1 MTVDP
6 LAPLMELPGVAAASD
21 RVRDALSRVHRHR
34 ANLRGWPVA
43 AAEASLR
50 AARASSV
57 LDGGPARLHDAGAPT
72 SGKPALSDPV
82 FAGAL
87 RVGQALEGGAG

>member
-50 AARASSV
+50 AARAAHAAPAGTSSMNH
-57 LDGGPARLHDAGAPT
+57 LT
-72 SGKPALSDPV
+72 
-82 FAGAL
+82 
-87 RVGQALEGGAG
+87 

>member
-50 AARASSV
+50 AARASS
-57 LDGGPARLHDAGAPT
+57 
-72 SGKPALSDPV
+72 
-82 FAGAL
+82 
-87 RVGQALEGGAG
+87 

>member
-34 ANLRGWPVA
+34 AKPV
-43 AAEASLR
+43 EYTHLTMQR
-50 AARASSV
+50 KVYVDVRFV
-57 LDGGPARLHDAGAPT
+57 T
-72 SGKPALSDPV
+72 
-82 FAGAL
+82 
-87 RVGQALEGGAG
+87 RVGKKIKK